1 MTRDNDSKSITK
13 SLPLPDDLDPAA
25 LVGAADSNLKEIQS
39 AFDVLASVSAGSV
52 VLTGAAEDVEVA
64 SYVVE
69 DLMGIAR
76 RAGKVELRQLRE
88 AISQRQRDEF
98 SASSI
103 TASCILECKGRVVR
117 PKTLGQKRYVS
128 SISRNAIAFG
138 VGPAGTGKT
147 YLAMACAIAALHRRE
162 VARIVLSR
170 PIIEAG
176 ESLGFLPGTLTEKV
190 DPYIRPL
197 YDALFDM
204 VDAKEATGLLQDGV
218 IEIAPLAFMR
228 GRTLN
233 ESFVILDEAQ
243 NATPEQM
250 KMFLTRLGFGSKMVI
265 TGDLSQSD
273 LPGKTSG
280 LKQSLDVLEG
290 IDGIG
295 ICRMKSADVVRN
307 PLVSAII
314 SAYEDRGL

>member
-1 MTRDNDSKSITK
+1 MTRENGSKSVTK
-13 SLPLPDDLDPAA
+13 SLPLPADLELAA
-25 LVGAADSNLKEIQS
+25 VAGASDFNLKEVQS
-39 AFDVLASVSAGSV
+39 AFDVLVSATPDSV
-52 VLTGAAEDVEVA
+52 ALTGDCEDVEVA
-64 SYVVE
+64 SYVIE
-69 DLMGIAR
+69 DIVAHAQRFGAVDER
-76 RAGKVELRQLRE
+76 RLRE
-88 AISQRQRDEF
+88 IVSQRQRDEF
-98 SASSI
+98 SASSVG
-103 TASCILECKGRVVR
+103 ADVVLERAGRVVR
-117 PKTLGQKRYVS
+117 PKTLGQKRYVA
-128 SISRNAIAFG
+128 SISKNSIAFG

-147 YLAMACAIAALHRRE
+147 YLAMACAIAALRRRE

-204 VDAKEATGLLQDGV
+204 VEAKEATALLQDGT

-273 LPGKTSG
+273 LPGKASG
-280 LKQSLDVLEG
+280 LKQSLEVLSG

-295 ICRMKSADVVRN
+295 ICHLKSADVVRN